1 MKRMLFVLMLPIT
14 VFAAKVPD
22 FQCWDISNI
31 GSTTAD
37 DRYVTRYLDK
47 MPPPGGAYHYET
59 APNDDIYR
67 EVIIVNEQ
75 HSDGYYY
82 GNEYMDK
89 KGVMYIDIKCKRT
102 LQ

>member
-47 MPPPGGAYHYET
+47 MPPPEGH
-59 APNDDIYR
+59 
-67 EVIIVNEQ
+67 IIMKQ
-75 HSDGYYY
+75 HQMMISI
-82 GNEYMDK
+82 EK
-89 KGVMYIDIKCKRT
+89 
-102 LQ
+102 